1 MDNIN
6 ENIEKLSEKKLP
18 NEDEEFNN
26 FFFVGGAD
34 WIKSNKENISKEKK
48 NKIKLFLKKYLLLDN
63 VNFLFGTG
71 SSIHLGAESIQG
83 IPKKVMD
90 KIDGIDEIEQKDK
103 TDETNKKDEIK
114 NLFKELKD
122 KYVDKIKEEIKKG
135 KDYFIW
141 EDKAIKPI
149 IDKIS
154 NDLKVN
160 LKISEEDEIEKIKFK
175 KDIEK
180 ELKENRE
187 KIETEDIIKAIF
199 TSDNIKKYIINLDE
213 VNENL
218 KKITEEVKLKLE
230 LLKLINEDKKI
241 NLKEAIMNEKFN
253 NKEKEEIYKLGI
265 EVKLEDFLNYLYAL
279 KYLMEQ
285 SEGLI
290 SKKEIDLENLKQ
302 LIETIKKGIFE
313 MCDIDNISFEDNF
326 FFNREAD
333 SVISARIKIET
344 RKKMEKEGKYTYHR
358 SFLTSLLQRPLNL
371 RRANIFTLNYDLAFE
386 YACDE
391 LGIEYINGFVGFNER
406 NFRPEVYNYDFFFPG
421 DTTEGKVRRIERVI
435 KYYKLHGSLNWVYKN
450 QNKNNPYGLYEIPIE
465 LVRMKLKNKMD
476 NLGEIMIYP
485 TSSKKE
491 YTLNFPYS
499 ELFRKF
505 ADRLQ
510 QPEAVLFVIG
520 YSFYDEHV
528 NDIIYQ
534 ALANPSFTLVIVD
547 FNGTQS
553 GGEIKRLNDLKDPR
567 IIISQGGELGDFKYF
582 SKELLPTM
590 DQEDTRAKV
599 MSSIEKLYTKEDN
612 EKSEV

>member
-1 MDNIN
+1 MDNQKEVI
-6 ENIEKLSEKKLP
+6 ENKNSEKDQN
-18 NEDEEFNN
+18 NEKKSNN
-26 FFFVGGAD
+26 CFFVGEER
-34 WIKSNKENISKEKK
+34 WIENEKIDKDKKS
-48 NKIKLFLKKYLLLDN
+48 KIKLFLKKYLLLDN

-83 IPKKVMD
+83 IPKQISE
-90 KIDGIDEIEQKDK
+90 KIEKND
-103 TDETNKKDEIK
+103 NVN
-114 NLFKELKD
+114 NLFKRLKE
-122 KYVDKIKEEIKKG
+122 KYEDRKFLDIKEEIKKG
-135 KDYFIW
+135 NDFFIW
-141 EDKAIKPI
+141 EDKVLNPI
-149 IDKIS
+149 IDKIFD
-154 NDLKVN
+154 NLKEK
-160 LKISEEDEIEKIKFK
+160 LKISEEDEIKKIKFK
-175 KDIEK
+175 KDIEE
-180 ELKENRE
+180 ELKENS
-187 KIETEDIIKAIF
+187 KNIDSKDIIKTIF
-199 TSDNIKKYIINLDE
+199 ANDNIKKYNINLDE
-213 VNENL
+213 VDEIL
-218 KKITEEVKLKLE
+218 KNITKNIKIKLD
-230 LLKLINEDKKI
+230 LLNLINEDNKI
-241 NLKEAIMNEKFN
+241 NLKEIVRNKNFN
-253 NKEKEEIYKLGI
+253 DDEKEKIYKLGV

-290 SKKEIDLENLKQ
+290 SKNELEIDIEKLEQ
-302 LIETIKKGIFE
+302 LIEAIKKAIFE
-313 MCDIDNISFEDNF
+313 MCDIDRISFDDNHF
-326 FFNREAD
+326 LKKEENKE
-333 SVISARIKIET
+333 IKD
-344 RKKMEKEGKYTYHR
+344 KMEKEGRYTYHK
-358 SFLTSLLQRPLNL
+358 SLLISLLQRPLNL
-371 RRANIFTLNYDLAFE
+371 RRVNIFTLNYDLAFE

-465 LVRMKLKNKMD
+465 LVRMKLTNKTNKTN
-476 NLGEIMIYP
+476 NLGDIMIYP

-510 QPEAVLFVIG
+510 QPEAVLFVVG
-520 YSFYDEHV
+520 YSFYDEHI

-534 ALANPSFTLVIVD
+534 ALANPSFTLIIVD

-567 IIISQGGELGDFKYF
+567 IIICQGEELGDFKYF

-599 MSSIEKLYTKEDN
+599 MSSIEKLYPKEND

>member
-1 MDNIN
+1 MDSKN
-6 ENIEKLSEKKLP
+6 ENTENLSKKKVP
-18 NEDEEFNN
+18 NKDEEFNN
-26 FFFVGGAD
+26 FFFVGGDD
-34 WIKSNKENISKEKK
+34 WIKNEKESISKEKK

-71 SSIHLGAESIQG
+71 SSIHLGAETVQR
-83 IPKKVMD
+83 IPEKVT
-90 KIDGIDEIEQKDK
+90 DEIE
-103 TDETNKKDEIK
+103 EKDEVK
-114 NLFKELKD
+114 NLFKKLKN
-122 KYVDKIKEEIKKG
+122 KYVDKIKEEIRKG

-141 EDKAIKPI
+141 EDKVLKPI
-149 IDKIS
+149 IDKIF
-154 NDLKVN
+154 DN
-160 LKISEEDEIEKIKFK
+160 LKKNLEISEEDEIKKIKFK
-175 KDIEK
+175 KDIEE
-180 ELKENRE
+180 ELRENSK
-187 KIETEDIIKAIF
+187 KIDSKNIIKTIF
-199 TSDNIKKYIINLDE
+199 ANDNIKKYNIILDE
-213 VNENL
+213 VDEIL
-218 KKITEEVKLKLE
+218 KNITEKFKIELE
-230 LLKLINEDKKI
+230 LLKLINKNKI
-241 NLKEAIMNEKFN
+241 NLKEIAINKKFN
-253 NKEKEEIYKLGI
+253 DEEKEKIYKLGI

-285 SEGLI
+285 SEGII
-290 SKKEIDLENLKQ
+290 SKEEIDIEKLEQ
-302 LIETIKKGIFE
+302 LIETIKKAIFE

-465 LVRMKLKNKMD
+465 LVRMKLENKMD

-510 QPEAVLFVIG
+510 QPEAVLFVVG
-520 YSFYDEHV
+520 YSFYDEHI

-534 ALANPSFTLVIVD
+534 ALANPSFTLIIVD
-547 FNGTQS
+547 FYGTQS
-553 GGEIKRLNDLKDPR
+553 GGEIKKLNDLKDPR

-599 MSSIEKLYTKEDN
+599 MSSIEKLYPKEND

>member
-1 MDNIN
+1 MDNQKEVI
-6 ENIEKLSEKKLP
+6 ENKNSEKDQN
-18 NEDEEFNN
+18 NEKKSNN
-26 FFFVGGAD
+26 CFFVGEER
-34 WIKSNKENISKEKK
+34 WIENEKIDKDKKS
-48 NKIKLFLKKYLLLDN
+48 KIKLFLKKYLLLDN

-83 IPKKVMD
+83 IPKQISE
-90 KIDGIDEIEQKDK
+90 KIEKND
-103 TDETNKKDEIK
+103 NVN
-114 NLFKELKD
+114 NLFKRLKE
-122 KYVDKIKEEIKKG
+122 KYEDRKFLDIKEEIKKG
-135 KDYFIW
+135 NDFFIW
-141 EDKAIKPI
+141 EDKVLNPI
-149 IDKIS
+149 IDKIFD
-154 NDLKVN
+154 NLKEK
-160 LKISEEDEIEKIKFK
+160 LKISEEDEIKKIKFK
-175 KDIEK
+175 KDIEE
-180 ELKENRE
+180 ELKENS
-187 KIETEDIIKAIF
+187 KNIDSKDIIKTIF
-199 TSDNIKKYIINLDE
+199 ANDNIKKYNINLDE
-213 VNENL
+213 VDEIL
-218 KKITEEVKLKLE
+218 KNITKNIKIKLD
-230 LLKLINEDKKI
+230 LLNLINEDNKI
-241 NLKEAIMNEKFN
+241 NLKEIVRNKNFN
-253 NKEKEEIYKLGI
+253 DDEKEKIYKLGV

-290 SKKEIDLENLKQ
+290 SKNELEIDIEKLEQ
-302 LIETIKKGIFE
+302 LIEAIKKAIFE
-313 MCDIDNISFEDNF
+313 MCDIDRISFDDNHF
-326 FFNREAD
+326 LKKEENKE
-333 SVISARIKIET
+333 IKD
-344 RKKMEKEGKYTYHR
+344 KMEKEGRYTYHK
-358 SFLTSLLQRPLNL
+358 SLLISLLQRPLNL
-371 RRANIFTLNYDLAFE
+371 RRVNIFTLNYDLAFE

-465 LVRMKLKNKMD
+465 LVRMKLTNKTNKTN
-476 NLGEIMIYP
+476 NLGDIMIYP

-510 QPEAVLFVIG
+510 QPEAVLFVVG
-520 YSFYDEHV
+520 YSFYDEHI

-534 ALANPSFTLVIVD
+534 ALANPSFTLIIVD
-547 FNGTQS
+547 FYGTQS

-567 IIISQGGELGDFKYF
+567 IIICQGEELGDFKYF

-599 MSSIEKLYTKEDN
+599 MSSLDKLYPTEDD
-612 EKSEV
+612 KK

>member
-1 MDNIN
+1 MDSKN
-6 ENIEKLSEKKLP
+6 ENTENLSKKKVP
-18 NEDEEFNN
+18 NKDEEFNN
-26 FFFVGGAD
+26 FFFVGGDD
-34 WIKSNKENISKEKK
+34 WIKNEKESISKEKK

-71 SSIHLGAESIQG
+71 SSIHLGAETVQR
-83 IPKKVMD
+83 IPEKVT
-90 KIDGIDEIEQKDK
+90 DEIE
-103 TDETNKKDEIK
+103 EKDEVK
-114 NLFKELKD
+114 NLFKKLKN
-122 KYVDKIKEEIKKG
+122 KYVDKIKEEIRKG

-141 EDKAIKPI
+141 EDKVLKPI
-149 IDKIS
+149 IDKIF
-154 NDLKVN
+154 DN
-160 LKISEEDEIEKIKFK
+160 LKENLEISEEDEIKKIKFK
-175 KDIEK
+175 KDIEE
-180 ELKENRE
+180 ELRENSK
-187 KIETEDIIKAIF
+187 KIDSKNIIKTIF
-199 TSDNIKKYIINLDE
+199 ANDNIKKYNIILDE
-213 VNENL
+213 VDEIL
-218 KKITEEVKLKLE
+218 KNITEKFKIELE
-230 LLKLINEDKKI
+230 LLKLINKNKI
-241 NLKEAIMNEKFN
+241 NLKEIAINEKFN
-253 NKEKEEIYKLGI
+253 DEEKEKIYKLGI

-285 SEGLI
+285 SEGII
-290 SKKEIDLENLKQ
+290 SKEEIDIEKLEQ
-302 LIETIKKGIFE
+302 LIETIKKAIFE
-313 MCDIDNISFEDNF
+313 MCDIDNISFEDNLF
-326 FFNREAD
+326 FKREAD
-333 SVISARIKIET
+333 SVISAKIKIET

-553 GGEIKRLNDLKDPR
+553 GGEIKRLNDLKDLR

-599 MSSIEKLYTKEDN
+599 MSSIEKLYPKEDN

>member
-1 MDNIN
+1 MDSIN

-18 NEDEEFNN
+18 NEAEEFNN
-26 FFFVGGAD
+26 FFFVGGDD
-34 WIKSNKENISKEKK
+34 WIKNEKESISKEKK

-71 SSIHLGAESIQG
+71 SSIHLGAETVQR
-83 IPKKVMD
+83 IPEKVT
-90 KIDGIDEIEQKDK
+90 DEIE
-103 TDETNKKDEIK
+103 EKDEVK
-114 NLFKELKD
+114 NLFKKLKN
-122 KYVDKIKEEIKKG
+122 KYVDKIKEEIRKG

-141 EDKAIKPI
+141 EDKVLKPI
-149 IDKIS
+149 IDKIF
-154 NDLKVN
+154 DN
-160 LKISEEDEIEKIKFK
+160 LKENLEISEEDEIKKIKFK
-175 KDIEK
+175 KDIEE
-180 ELKENRE
+180 ELRENSK
-187 KIETEDIIKAIF
+187 KIDSKNIIKTIF
-199 TSDNIKKYIINLDE
+199 ANDNIKKYNIILDE
-213 VNENL
+213 VDEIL
-218 KKITEEVKLKLE
+218 KNITEKFKIELE
-230 LLKLINEDKKI
+230 LLRLINKNKI
-241 NLKEAIMNEKFN
+241 NLKEIAINEKFN
-253 NKEKEEIYKLGI
+253 DEEKEKIYKLGI

-285 SEGLI
+285 SEGII
-290 SKKEIDLENLKQ
+290 SKEEIDIEKLEQ
-302 LIETIKKGIFE
+302 LIETIKKAIFE
-313 MCDIDNISFEDNF
+313 MCDIDNISFEDNLF
-326 FFNREAD
+326 FKREAD

-371 RRANIFTLNYDLAFE
+371 RRANIFTLNYDLTFE

-599 MSSIEKLYTKEDN
+599 MSSIEKLYPKEDN

>member
-1 MDNIN
+1 MDSIN

-18 NEDEEFNN
+18 NEAEEFNN
-26 FFFVGGAD
+26 FFFVGGDD
-34 WIKSNKENISKEKK
+34 WIKNNKENISKEKK

-71 SSIHLGAESIQG
+71 SSIHLGAETIQG
-83 IPKKVMD
+83 IPKKVID
-90 KIDGIDEIEQKDK
+90 KIDGTDEIEQ
-103 TDETNKKDEIK
+103 KDEIK
-114 NLFKELKD
+114 NLFKKLKD

-141 EDKAIKPI
+141 EDKVIKPI

-160 LKISEEDEIEKIKFK
+160 LKITEEDKIEKIKFK

-180 ELKENRE
+180 ELKENSK
-187 KIETEDIIKAIF
+187 KIESEDIIKTIF
-199 TSDNIKKYIINLDE
+199 TSDNIKKYNIILDE
-213 VNENL
+213 VDEIL
-218 KKITEEVKLKLE
+218 KNITEKFKIELE
-230 LLKLINEDKKI
+230 LLKLINKNKI
-241 NLKEAIMNEKFN
+241 NLKEIAINKKFN
-253 NKEKEEIYKLGI
+253 DEEKEKIYKLGI

-290 SKKEIDLENLKQ
+290 SKEEIDIEKLEQ
-302 LIETIKKGIFE
+302 LIETIKKAIFE
-313 MCDIDNISFEDNF
+313 MCDIDNISFEDNLF
-326 FFNREAD
+326 FKREAD

-406 NFRPEVYNYDFFFPG
+406 NFRPEVYSYDFFFPG

-435 KYYKLHGSLNWVYKN
+435 KYYKLHGSLNWIYKN

-599 MSSIEKLYTKEDN
+599 MSSIEKLYPKEDN

>member
-1 MDNIN
+1 MDSIN

-18 NEDEEFNN
+18 NEAEEFNN
-26 FFFVGGAD
+26 FFFVGGD
-34 WIKSNKENISKEKK
+34 DLIKNNKENISKEKK

-71 SSIHLGAESIQG
+71 SSIHLGAETIQG
-83 IPKKVMD
+83 IPKKVID
-90 KIDGIDEIEQKDK
+90 KIDGTDEIEQ
-103 TDETNKKDEIK
+103 KDEIK
-114 NLFKELKD
+114 NLFKKLKD

-141 EDKAIKPI
+141 EDKVIKPI

-160 LKISEEDEIEKIKFK
+160 LKITEEDKIEKIKFK

-180 ELKENRE
+180 ELKENSK
-187 KIETEDIIKAIF
+187 KIESEDIIK
-199 TSDNIKKYIINLDE
+199 TINK
-213 VNENL
+213 N
-218 KKITEEVKLKLE
+218 
-230 LLKLINEDKKI
+230 KI
-241 NLKEAIMNEKFN
+241 NLKEIAINKKFN
-253 NKEKEEIYKLGI
+253 DEEKEKIYKLGI

-285 SEGLI
+285 SEGII
-290 SKKEIDLENLKQ
+290 SKEEIDIEKLEQ
-302 LIETIKKGIFE
+302 LIETIKKAIFE
-313 MCDIDNISFEDNF
+313 MCDIDNISFEDNLF
-326 FFNREAD
+326 FKREAD

-358 SFLTSLLQRPLNL
+358 SFLTSLLQRLLNL

-505 ADRLQ
+505 ADR
-510 QPEAVLFVIG
+510 F
-520 YSFYDEHV
+520 
-528 NDIIYQ
+528 
-534 ALANPSFTLVIVD
+534 
-547 FNGTQS
+547 
-553 GGEIKRLNDLKDPR
+553 
-567 IIISQGGELGDFKYF
+567 
-582 SKELLPTM
+582 
-590 DQEDTRAKV
+590 
-599 MSSIEKLYTKEDN
+599 
-612 EKSEV
+612 

>member
-1 MDNIN
+1 MDSIN

-26 FFFVGGAD
+26 FFFVGGDD
-34 WIKSNKENISKEKK
+34 WIKNNKENISKEKK
-48 NKIKLFLKKYLLLDN
+48 RKIKLFLKKYLLLDN

-71 SSIHLGAESIQG
+71 SSIHLGAETVQR
-83 IPKKVMD
+83 IPEKVT
-90 KIDGIDEIEQKDK
+90 DEIE
-103 TDETNKKDEIK
+103 EKDEVK
-114 NLFKELKD
+114 NLFKKLKN

-141 EDKAIKPI
+141 EDKVIKPI

-160 LKISEEDEIEKIKFK
+160 LKITEKDKIEKIKFK

-180 ELKENRE
+180 ELKENSK
-187 KIETEDIIKAIF
+187 KIESEDIIKNIF

-253 NKEKEEIYKLGI
+253 DKEEEIYKLGI

-290 SKKEIDLENLKQ
+290 SKKEVDVEILEQ
-302 LIETIKKGIFE
+302 LIETIKKAIFE
-313 MCDIDNISFEDNF
+313 MCDIDNISFEDNLF
-326 FFNREAD
+326 FKREAD

-435 KYYKLHGSLNWVYKN
+435 KYYKLHGSLNWIYKS

-599 MSSIEKLYTKEDN
+599 MSSIEKLYPKEDD

>member
-1 MDNIN
+1 MDNKN
-6 ENIEKLSEKKLP
+6 SEKDQNNKK
-18 NEDEEFNN
+18 NFNN
-26 FFFVGGAD
+26 CFFVGEEK
-34 WIKSNKENISKEKK
+34 WIENKKIDNKDKS
-48 NKIKLFLKKYLLLDN
+48 KIKLFLKKYLLLDN

-71 SSIHLGAESIQG
+71 SSIHLGAESIQV
-83 IPKKVMD
+83 IPKQVSE
-90 KIDGIDEIEQKDK
+90 KIEKNDDV
-103 TDETNKKDEIK
+103 K
-114 NLFKELKD
+114 NLFKKLKE
-122 KYVDKIKEEIKKG
+122 KYEDRKLLDVKEEIKKG
-135 KDYFIW
+135 NDFFIW
-141 EDKAIKPI
+141 EDKVLKPI
-149 IDKIS
+149 IDKIF
-154 NDLKVN
+154 
-160 LKISEEDEIEKIKFK
+160 EEDEIKKIKLK
-175 KDIEK
+175 KDIEE
-180 ELKENRE
+180 ELKKNS
-187 KIETEDIIKAIF
+187 KNIDSKDIIKTIF
-199 TSDNIKKYIINLDE
+199 TSDNIKKYIINLNE

-253 NKEKEEIYKLGI
+253 DKEKEEIYKLGI

-279 KYLMEQ
+279 KYLMKQ

-290 SKKEIDLENLKQ
+290 SKNELEIDIEKLGK
-302 LIETIKKGIFE
+302 LIEAIKKAIFE
-313 MCDIDNISFEDNF
+313 MCDIDNISFVKNWFLNKKENK
-326 FFNREAD
+326 E
-333 SVISARIKIET
+333 IKE
-344 RKKMEKEGKYTYHR
+344 KMEKEGKYTYHK
-358 SFLTSLLQRPLNL
+358 SLLTSLLQRPLNL

-465 LVRMKLKNKMD
+465 LVRMKLENKMD

-510 QPEAVLFVIG
+510 QPEAVLFVVG

-534 ALANPSFTLVIVD
+534 ALANPSFTLIIVD
-547 FNGTQS
+547 FNGTKNNE
-553 GGEIKRLNDLKDPR
+553 EIKRLNDLKDPR
-567 IIISQGGELGDFKYF
+567 IIICQGEELGDFKYF
-582 SKELLPTM
+582 SKELLPTI

-599 MSSIEKLYTKEDN
+599 MSSLEKLYQAENDKKQE
-612 EKSEV
+612 E

>member
-1 MDNIN
+1 LDSKN
-6 ENIEKLSEKKLP
+6 ENTENLSKKKVP
-18 NEDEEFNN
+18 NKDEEFNN
-26 FFFVGGAD
+26 FFFVGGDD
-34 WIKSNKENISKEKK
+34 WIKNEKESISKEKK

-71 SSIHLGAESIQG
+71 SSIHLGAETVQR
-83 IPKKVMD
+83 IPEKVT
-90 KIDGIDEIEQKDK
+90 DEIE
-103 TDETNKKDEIK
+103 EKDEVK
-114 NLFKELKD
+114 NLFKKLKN
-122 KYVDKIKEEIKKG
+122 KYVDKIKEEIRKG

-141 EDKAIKPI
+141 EDKVLKPI
-149 IDKIS
+149 IDKIF
-154 NDLKVN
+154 DN
-160 LKISEEDEIEKIKFK
+160 LKKNLEISEEDEIKKIKFK
-175 KDIEK
+175 KDIEE
-180 ELKENRE
+180 ELRENSK
-187 KIETEDIIKAIF
+187 KIDSKNIIKTIF
-199 TSDNIKKYIINLDE
+199 ANDNIKKYNIILDE
-213 VNENL
+213 VDEIL
-218 KKITEEVKLKLE
+218 KNITEKFKIELE
-230 LLKLINEDKKI
+230 LLKLINKNKI
-241 NLKEAIMNEKFN
+241 NLKEIAINKKFN
-253 NKEKEEIYKLGI
+253 DEEKEKIYKLGI

-285 SEGLI
+285 SEGII
-290 SKKEIDLENLKQ
+290 SKEEIDIEKLEQ
-302 LIETIKKGIFE
+302 LIETIKKAIFE
-313 MCDIDNISFEDNF
+313 MCDIDNISFEDNLF
-326 FFNREAD
+326 FKREAD

-599 MSSIEKLYTKEDN
+599 MSSIEKLYPKEDN

>member
-1 MDNIN
+1 MDSIN

-18 NEDEEFNN
+18 NEAEEFNN
-26 FFFVGGAD
+26 FFFVGGDD
-34 WIKSNKENISKEKK
+34 WIKNNKENISKEKK

-71 SSIHLGAESIQG
+71 SSIHLGAETIQG
-83 IPKKVMD
+83 IPKKVID
-90 KIDGIDEIEQKDK
+90 KIDGTDEIEQ
-103 TDETNKKDEIK
+103 KDEIK
-114 NLFKELKD
+114 NLFKKLKD

-141 EDKAIKPI
+141 EDKVIKPI

-160 LKISEEDEIEKIKFK
+160 LKITEEDKIEKIKFK

-180 ELKENRE
+180 ELKENSK
-187 KIETEDIIKAIF
+187 KIESEDIIKTIF
-199 TSDNIKKYIINLDE
+199 TSDNIKKYNIILDE
-213 VNENL
+213 VDEIL
-218 KKITEEVKLKLE
+218 KNITEKFKIELE
-230 LLKLINEDKKI
+230 LLKLINKNKI
-241 NLKEAIMNEKFN
+241 NLKEIAINKKFN
-253 NKEKEEIYKLGI
+253 DEEKEKIYKLGI

-285 SEGLI
+285 SEGII
-290 SKKEIDLENLKQ
+290 SKEEIDIEKLEQ
-302 LIETIKKGIFE
+302 LIETIKKAIFE
-313 MCDIDNISFEDNF
+313 MCDIDNISFEDNLF
-326 FFNREAD
+326 FKREAD

-599 MSSIEKLYTKEDN
+599 MSSIEKLYPKEDN

>member
-1 MDNIN
+1 MDSIN

-18 NEDEEFNN
+18 NEAEEFNN
-26 FFFVGGAD
+26 FFFVGGDD
-34 WIKSNKENISKEKK
+34 WMKNNKENISKEKK

-71 SSIHLGAESIQG
+71 SSIHLGAETIQG
-83 IPKKVMD
+83 IPKKVID
-90 KIDGIDEIEQKDK
+90 KIDGTDEIEQ
-103 TDETNKKDEIK
+103 KDEIK
-114 NLFKELKD
+114 NLFKKLKD
-122 KYVDKIKEEIKKG
+122 KYVGKIKEEIKKG

-141 EDKAIKPI
+141 EDKVIKPI

-160 LKISEEDEIEKIKFK
+160 LKITEEDKIEKIKFK

-180 ELKENRE
+180 ELKENSK
-187 KIETEDIIKAIF
+187 KIESEDIIKTIF
-199 TSDNIKKYIINLDE
+199 TSDNIKKYNIILDE
-213 VNENL
+213 VDEIL
-218 KKITEEVKLKLE
+218 KNITEKFKIELE
-230 LLKLINEDKKI
+230 LLKLINKNKI
-241 NLKEAIMNEKFN
+241 NLKEIAINKKFN
-253 NKEKEEIYKLGI
+253 DEEKEKIYKLGI

-285 SEGLI
+285 SEGII
-290 SKKEIDLENLKQ
+290 SKEEIDIEKLEQ
-302 LIETIKKGIFE
+302 LIETIKKAIFE
-313 MCDIDNISFEDNF
+313 MCDIDNISFEDNLF
-326 FFNREAD
+326 FKREAD

-599 MSSIEKLYTKEDN
+599 MSSIEKLYPKEDN

>member
-1 MDNIN
+1 MDNKN
-6 ENIEKLSEKKLP
+6 EIVENKNSEK
-18 NEDEEFNN
+18 DQNN
-26 FFFVGGAD
+26 KKKSNNCFFVGGDD
-34 WIKSNKENISKEKK
+34 WIENKEESIKKVEKERYKS
-48 NKIKLFLKKYLLLDN
+48 KIKLFLKKYLLLDN

-71 SSIHLGAESIQG
+71 SSIHLGAESIQE
-83 IPKKVMD
+83 IPKQISE
-90 KIDGIDEIEQKDK
+90 KIEKNDDV
-103 TDETNKKDEIK
+103 N
-114 NLFKELKD
+114 NLFKKLKE
-122 KYVDKIKEEIKKG
+122 KYEDRKFLDVKEEIKKG
-135 KDYFIW
+135 NDYFIW
-141 EDKAIKPI
+141 KDKVLKPI
-149 IDKIS
+149 IDKIF
-154 NDLKVN
+154 DN
-160 LKISEEDEIEKIKFK
+160 LKENLEISEEDEIEKIKFK
-175 KDIEK
+175 KDIEE
-180 ELKENRE
+180 ELTENNK
-187 KIETEDIIKAIF
+187 KIESKDIIKIIF
-199 TSDNIKKYIINLDE
+199 TSDNIKKYVINLDKVSE
-213 VNENL
+213 KL
-218 KKITEEVKLKLE
+218 KEITEEVKLKLE
-230 LLKLINEDKKI
+230 LLKLINKDKEI

-253 NKEKEEIYKLGI
+253 DKEKEEIYKLGV

-285 SEGLI
+285 SEDLI
-290 SKKEIDLENLKQ
+290 SKEEIDIEKLGK
-302 LIETIKKGIFE
+302 LIETIKKAIFE
-313 MCDIDNISFEDNF
+313 MCDVDRISFNDNHF
-326 FFNREAD
+326 LKKEENKE
-333 SVISARIKIET
+333 IKD
-344 RKKMEKEGKYTYHR
+344 KMEKEGRYTYHK
-358 SFLTSLLQRPLNL
+358 SLLTSLLQRPLNL

-465 LVRMKLKNKMD
+465 LVRMKLTNETN
-476 NLGEIMIYP
+476 NLGDIMIYP

-510 QPEAVLFVIG
+510 QPEAVLFVVG

-534 ALANPSFTLVIVD
+534 ALANPSFTLIIVD

-599 MSSIEKLYTKEDN
+599 MSSIEKLYQAENDKKQE
-612 EKSEV
+612 E

>member
-1 MDNIN
+1 MDSKN
-6 ENIEKLSEKKLP
+6 ENTENLSKKKVP
-18 NEDEEFNN
+18 NKDEEFNN
-26 FFFVGGAD
+26 FFFVGGDD
-34 WIKSNKENISKEKK
+34 WIKNEKESISKEKK

-71 SSIHLGAESIQG
+71 SSIHLGAETVQR
-83 IPKKVMD
+83 IPEKVT
-90 KIDGIDEIEQKDK
+90 DEIE
-103 TDETNKKDEIK
+103 EKDEVK
-114 NLFKELKD
+114 NLFKKLKN
-122 KYVDKIKEEIKKG
+122 KYVDKIKEEIRKG

-141 EDKAIKPI
+141 EDKVLKPI
-149 IDKIS
+149 IDKIF
-154 NDLKVN
+154 DN
-160 LKISEEDEIEKIKFK
+160 LKENLEISEEDEIKKIKFK
-175 KDIEK
+175 KDIEE
-180 ELKENRE
+180 ELRENSK
-187 KIETEDIIKAIF
+187 KIDSKNIIKTIF
-199 TSDNIKKYIINLDE
+199 ANDNIKKYNIILDE
-213 VNENL
+213 VDEIL
-218 KKITEEVKLKLE
+218 KNITEKFKIELE
-230 LLKLINEDKKI
+230 LLKLINKNKI
-241 NLKEAIMNEKFN
+241 NLKEIAINEKFN
-253 NKEKEEIYKLGI
+253 DEEKEKIYKLGI

-285 SEGLI
+285 SEGII
-290 SKKEIDLENLKQ
+290 SKEEIDIEKLEQ
-302 LIETIKKGIFE
+302 LIETIKKAIFE
-313 MCDIDNISFEDNF
+313 MCDIDNISFEDNLF
-326 FFNREAD
+326 FKREAD
-333 SVISARIKIET
+333 SVISAKIKIET

-465 LVRMKLKNKMD
+465 LVRMKLENKMD

-534 ALANPSFTLVIVD
+534 ALANPSFTLIIVD

-599 MSSIEKLYTKEDN
+599 MGSIEKLYPKEDD

>member
-1 MDNIN
+1 MDSKN
-6 ENIEKLSEKKLP
+6 EVIENKNVDKDKISEKKS
-18 NEDEEFNN
+18 NN
-26 FFFVGGAD
+26 CFFVGEEK
-34 WIKSNKENISKEKK
+34 WIENKKIDNKDKS
-48 NKIKLFLKKYLLLDN
+48 KIKLFLKKYLLLDN

-71 SSIHLGAESIQG
+71 SSIHLGAESIQE
-83 IPKKVMD
+83 IPKQISE
-90 KIDGIDEIEQKDK
+90 KIEKNDDV
-103 TDETNKKDEIK
+103 N
-114 NLFKELKD
+114 NLFKKLKE
-122 KYVDKIKEEIKKG
+122 KYEDRKFLDVKEEIKKG
-135 KDYFIW
+135 NDYFIW
-141 EDKAIKPI
+141 KDKVLKLI
-149 IDKIS
+149 IDKIFD
-154 NDLKVN
+154 NLKVN

-187 KIETEDIIKAIF
+187 KIESEDIIKAIF

-230 LLKLINEDKKI
+230 LLKLINEDKEI
-241 NLKEAIMNEKFN
+241 NLKEAIMHEKFN
-253 NKEKEEIYKLGI
+253 DKEKEEIYKLGV

-279 KYLMEQ
+279 KYLMGQ
-285 SEGLI
+285 SEDLI
-290 SKKEIDLENLKQ
+290 SKEEIDLEKLEQ
-302 LIETIKKGIFE
+302 LIETIKKAIFE
-313 MCDIDNISFEDNF
+313 MCDIDNISFKDNYF
-326 FFNREAD
+326 LEKEENKE
-333 SVISARIKIET
+333 IKD
-344 RKKMEKEGKYTYHR
+344 KMQKEGKYTYHK
-358 SFLTSLLQRPLNL
+358 SLLTSLLQRPLNL
-371 RRANIFTLNYDLAFE
+371 RRVNIFTLNYDLAFE

-465 LVRMKLKNKMD
+465 LVRMKLENKMD

-510 QPEAVLFVIG
+510 QPEAVLFVVG

-534 ALANPSFTLVIVD
+534 ALANPSFTLIIVD
-547 FNGTQS
+547 FNGTKNNE
-553 GGEIKRLNDLKDPR
+553 EIKRLNDLKDPR
-567 IIISQGGELGDFKYF
+567 IIICQGEELGDFKYF
-582 SKELLPTM
+582 SKELLPTI

-599 MSSIEKLYTKEDN
+599 MSSLEKLYQAENDKKQE
-612 EKSEV
+612 E

>member
-1 MDNIN
+1 MDSIN

-26 FFFVGGAD
+26 FFFVGGDD
-34 WIKSNKENISKEKK
+34 WIKNEKESISKEKK

-71 SSIHLGAESIQG
+71 SSIHLGAETVQR
-83 IPKKVMD
+83 IPEKVT
-90 KIDGIDEIEQKDK
+90 DEIE
-103 TDETNKKDEIK
+103 EKDEVK
-114 NLFKELKD
+114 NLFKKLKN

-141 EDKAIKPI
+141 EDKVIKPI

-160 LKISEEDEIEKIKFK
+160 LKITEKDKIEKIKFK

-180 ELKENRE
+180 ELKENSK
-187 KIETEDIIKAIF
+187 KIESEDIIKNIF

-253 NKEKEEIYKLGI
+253 DKEEEIYKLGI

-290 SKKEIDLENLKQ
+290 SKKEVDVEILEQ
-302 LIETIKKGIFE
+302 LIETIKKAIFE
-313 MCDIDNISFEDNF
+313 MCDIDNISFEDNLF
-326 FFNREAD
+326 FKREAD

-435 KYYKLHGSLNWVYKN
+435 KYYKLHGSLNWIYKN

>member
-1 MDNIN
+1 MDSIN

-18 NEDEEFNN
+18 NEAEEFNN
-26 FFFVGGAD
+26 FFFVGGDD
-34 WIKSNKENISKEKK
+34 WIKNNKENISKEKK

-71 SSIHLGAESIQG
+71 SSIHLGAETIQG
-83 IPKKVMD
+83 IPKKVID
-90 KIDGIDEIEQKDK
+90 KIDGTDEIEQ
-103 TDETNKKDEIK
+103 KDEIK
-114 NLFKELKD
+114 NLFKKLKD

-141 EDKAIKPI
+141 EDKVIKPI

-160 LKISEEDEIEKIKFK
+160 LKITEEDKIEKIKFK

-180 ELKENRE
+180 ELKENSK
-187 KIETEDIIKAIF
+187 KIESEDIIKTIF
-199 TSDNIKKYIINLDE
+199 TSDNIKKYNIILDE
-213 VNENL
+213 VDEIL
-218 KKITEEVKLKLE
+218 KNITEKFKIELE
-230 LLKLINEDKKI
+230 LLKLINKNKI
-241 NLKEAIMNEKFN
+241 NLKEIAINKKFN
-253 NKEKEEIYKLGI
+253 DEEKEKIYKLGI

-285 SEGLI
+285 SEGII
-290 SKKEIDLENLKQ
+290 SKEEIDIEKLEQ
-302 LIETIKKGIFE
+302 LIETIKKAIFE
-313 MCDIDNISFEDNF
+313 MCDIDNISFEDNLF
-326 FFNREAD
+326 FKREAD

-534 ALANPSFTLVIVD
+534 ALANPSFTLIIVD

-599 MSSIEKLYTKEDN
+599 MSSIEKLYQAENDKKQE
-612 EKSEV
+612 E

>member
-1 MDNIN
+1 MDSIN

-26 FFFVGGAD
+26 FFFVGGDD
-34 WIKSNKENISKEKK
+34 WIKNNKENISKEKK
-48 NKIKLFLKKYLLLDN
+48 RKIKLFLKKYLLLDN

-71 SSIHLGAESIQG
+71 SSIHLGAETVQR
-83 IPKKVMD
+83 IPEKVT
-90 KIDGIDEIEQKDK
+90 DEIE
-103 TDETNKKDEIK
+103 EKDEVK
-114 NLFKELKD
+114 NLFKKLKN

-141 EDKAIKPI
+141 EDKVIKPI

-160 LKISEEDEIEKIKFK
+160 LKITEKDKIEKIKFK

-180 ELKENRE
+180 ELKENSK
-187 KIETEDIIKAIF
+187 KIESEDIIKNIF

-253 NKEKEEIYKLGI
+253 DKEEEIYKLGI

-290 SKKEIDLENLKQ
+290 SKKEVDVEILEQ
-302 LIETIKKGIFE
+302 LIETIKKAIFE
-313 MCDIDNISFEDNF
+313 MCDIDNISFEDNLF
-326 FFNREAD
+326 FKREAD

-435 KYYKLHGSLNWVYKN
+435 KYYKLHGSLNWIYKN

-599 MSSIEKLYTKEDN
+599 MSSIEKLYPKEDN

>member
-1 MDNIN
+1 MDNQKEVI
-6 ENIEKLSEKKLP
+6 ENKNSEKDQN
-18 NEDEEFNN
+18 NEKKSSNC
-26 FFFVGGAD
+26 FFVGEER
-34 WIKSNKENISKEKK
+34 WIENEKIDKDKKS
-48 NKIKLFLKKYLLLDN
+48 KIKLFLKKYLLLDN

-83 IPKKVMD
+83 IPKQISE
-90 KIDGIDEIEQKDK
+90 KIEKND
-103 TDETNKKDEIK
+103 NVN
-114 NLFKELKD
+114 NLFKRLKE
-122 KYVDKIKEEIKKG
+122 KYEDRKFLDIKEEIKKG
-135 KDYFIW
+135 NDFFIW
-141 EDKAIKPI
+141 EDKVLNPI
-149 IDKIS
+149 IDKIFD
-154 NDLKVN
+154 NLKEK
-160 LKISEEDEIEKIKFK
+160 LKISEEDEIKKIKFK
-175 KDIEK
+175 KDIEE
-180 ELKENRE
+180 ELKENS
-187 KIETEDIIKAIF
+187 KNIDSKDIIKTIF
-199 TSDNIKKYIINLDE
+199 ANDNIKKYNINLDE
-213 VNENL
+213 VDEIL
-218 KKITEEVKLKLE
+218 KNITKNIKIKLD
-230 LLKLINEDKKI
+230 LLNLINEDNKI
-241 NLKEAIMNEKFN
+241 NLKEIVRNKNFN
-253 NKEKEEIYKLGI
+253 DDEKEKIYKLGV

-290 SKKEIDLENLKQ
+290 SKNELEIDIEKLEQ
-302 LIETIKKGIFE
+302 LIEAIKKAIFE
-313 MCDIDNISFEDNF
+313 MCDIDRISFDDNHF
-326 FFNREAD
+326 LKKEENKE
-333 SVISARIKIET
+333 IKD
-344 RKKMEKEGKYTYHR
+344 KMEKEGRYTYHK
-358 SFLTSLLQRPLNL
+358 SLLISLLQRPLNL
-371 RRANIFTLNYDLAFE
+371 RRVNIFTLNYDLAFE

-465 LVRMKLKNKMD
+465 LVRMKLTNKTNKTN
-476 NLGEIMIYP
+476 NLGDIMIYP

-510 QPEAVLFVIG
+510 QPEAVLFVVG
-520 YSFYDEHV
+520 YSFYDEHI

-534 ALANPSFTLVIVD
+534 ALANPSFTLIIVD

-567 IIISQGGELGDFKYF
+567 IIICQGEELGDFKYF

-599 MSSIEKLYTKEDN
+599 MSSIEKLYPKEND